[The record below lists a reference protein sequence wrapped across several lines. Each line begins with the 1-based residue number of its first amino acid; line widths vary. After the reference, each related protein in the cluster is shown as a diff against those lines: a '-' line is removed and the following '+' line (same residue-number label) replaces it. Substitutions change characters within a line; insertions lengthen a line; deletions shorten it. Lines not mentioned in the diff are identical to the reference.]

1 MRREC
6 IVTVYLQLSAC
17 RREIASVVNNQYY
30 RRVSSVYL
38 NAQGILSMCELII
51 NNNSRWGI
59 VLVDEELSS

>member
-51 NNNSRWGI
+51 NTSRWGI